1 MVNSQSSTFFTFLQ
15 NKLQFIMYPVSCPF
29 SVFFFL
35 SIKSFSLSLTFT
47 FVGLL
52 MMLFLFLLSFSLT
65 LCSLSFSASTCQHF
79 LFPKHS
85 LPALL
90 TMHALLYIMAT
101 CGGLLQS
108 MPGMCCLG
116 MAGMHEA
123 IGWNVNAFLLSLCR
137 MSFLILAP
145 AKCCWCSNVFR
156 FHGSR
161 SHTFMTFS
169 SVA

>member
-1 MVNSQSSTFFTFLQ
+1 MVISQSFNFFPFLQ
-15 NKLQFIMYPVSCPF
+15 NKLQFIMYSVSSPF
-29 SVFFFL
+29 FVLFFL
-35 SIKSFSLSLTFT
+35 SIKSFSLSLTC
-47 FVGLL
+47 VGLL
-52 MMLFLFLLSFSLT
+52 MMLFLFHPSFSLAFY
-65 LCSLSFSASTCQHF
+65 SLLFSASTCQHF

-116 MAGMHEA
+116 MAGMH
-123 IGWNVNAFLLSLCR
+123 GSHRLKCKCLFTFSLQ
-137 MSFLILAP
+137 
-145 AKCCWCSNVFR
+145 NVFFNPSPCGMLLVLKCLPC

>member
-1 MVNSQSSTFFTFLQ
+1 MYQRWLIPSLLPSSHFCRINCSLLCIQ
-15 NKLQFIMYPVSCPF
+15 YRALSLY
-29 SVFFFL
+29 FFFL
-35 SIKSFSLSLTFT
+35 SIKSFSLSLT

-116 MAGMHEA
+116 MAGMH
-123 IGWNVNAFLLSLCR
+123 GSHWLKCKCLFTFSLQ
-137 MSFLILAP
+137 
-145 AKCCWCSNVFR
+145 NVF
-156 FHGSR
+156 FNPSPCKMLLVLKCLP
-161 SHTFMTFS
+161 FPW
-169 SVA
+169 

>member
-116 MAGMHEA
+116 MAGMH
-123 IGWNVNAFLLSLCR
+123 GSHWLKCKCLFTFSLQ
-137 MSFLILAP
+137 
-145 AKCCWCSNVFR
+145 NVF
-156 FHGSR
+156 FNPSPCKMLLVLKCLP
-161 SHTFMTFS
+161 FPW
-169 SVA
+169 